1 MVVVGINTVC
11 RACKKRVNVG
21 DLVKVN
27 GTPVC
32 GDCASKSNLPQ
43 DLVKKETTRSKF
55 GETRMVCGLCKFKF
69 STAKDPKEII
79 RCPFCD
85 KPGYVKR
92 EITSYDVLSDVSRIE

>member
-32 GDCASKSNLPQ
+32 GDCASKSNLP
-43 DLVKKETTRSKF
+43 KELF
-55 GETRMVCGLCKFKF
+55 W
-69 STAKDPKEII
+69 
-79 RCPFCD
+79 
-85 KPGYVKR
+85 
-92 EITSYDVLSDVSRIE
+92 